1 MNYQRSSFLFV
12 WVALLCIGFT
22 GCGTGS
28 KSSSSSVAS
37 PGSATPT
44 PGASAAPASLTF
56 GSQALNSTS
65 PEATATLTN
74 TGTEALSIRGVTA
87 SGNFAETTACPSSL
101 PAGASCTVSVT
112 FTPTAT
118 GTLSGSLT
126 FTDDAAASTQVV
138 YLYGTG
144 VNAGDLTESSTSLSL
159 GNVTVGQSSTQAVT
173 ITNTGGES
181 VIVTSVSTSGAGLSL
196 SGMAT
201 PLTLGAGQSSSLN
214 VTFAPTSSG
223 PLNGAVH
230 LTDNSPTPNVTISVS
245 GTGVAALSPQ
255 VTLSWSES
263 SSGVSGYNVYRS
275 LVTGGSYTKLNPS
288 LVKATS
294 YTDQNVTA
302 GNTYFYVFTS
312 VGTNNA
318 ESGYSAQVEAIVP

>member
-1 MNYQRSSFLFV
+1 
-12 WVALLCIGFT
+12 
-22 GCGTGS
+22 
-28 KSSSSSVAS
+28 
-37 PGSATPT
+37 
-44 PGASAAPASLTF
+44 
-56 GSQALNSTS
+56 
-65 PEATATLTN
+65 
-74 TGTEALSIRGVTA
+74 
-87 SGNFAETTACPSSL
+87 
-101 PAGASCTVSVT
+101 
-112 FTPTAT
+112 
-118 GTLSGSLT
+118 
-126 FTDDAAASTQVV
+126 
-138 YLYGTG
+138 
-144 VNAGDLTESSTSLSL
+144 
-159 GNVTVGQSSTQAVT
+159 
-173 ITNTGGES
+173 
-181 VIVTSVSTSGAGLSL
+181 
-196 SGMAT
+196 MAT